1 MQLPYSHSHSHSHS
15 PVFFVYVLALL
26 LVHDV
31 TVVSGYDNG
40 LAITPQMGW
49 NPWNR
54 FKGDINETL
63 IIEMGQAM
71 IDTGLN
77 KLGYEY
83 VNLDDCWQISRNS
96 SGYIQEDKTKFP
108 SGMRY
113 LRDQIHSLGTGSN
126 LKFGLYSDSGTLT
139 CQKRPGSFGYEDKDA
154 ASYAEWK
161 IDYLKYDNCNGNGMG
176 GGIRARYQTM
186 HDALNATNHPIL
198 FSMCEWGVQ
207 DPATWAGPIG
217 NSWRTTGDIRANWNS
232 ITSNL
237 DKNNNWYMYAG
248 PGQWNDPD
256 ILEVGNIYGDLTIA
270 EQRSHFTL
278 WCLIKAPLLLGN
290 DLRSIPPE
298 IMEIISNPEIIALNQ
313 DPLGKQGYRRWS
325 SSSSSS
331 SSSSTS
337 TSTSLEYEDTNNK
350 MGVEVWAGDLAGGDV
365 AVVLFNRSN
374 KTESITAKFSDV
386 TDVNVYMDVDIGA
399 SIYAHVRNLWEHS
412 GLGVHH
418 DKVSVIVPSH
428 DVVALRLTNITVQRQ
443 HQQLLEQ

>member
-1 MQLPYSHSHSHSHS
+1 MELSYSHS
-15 PVFFVYVLALL
+15 PFNTFIYVLLL
-26 LVHDV
+26 Q
-31 TVVSGYDNG
+31 VVSGYDNG

-54 FKGDINETL
+54 FRGNINETL

-71 IDTGLN
+71 VDTGLN

-83 VNLDDCWQISRNS
+83 INLDDCWQISRNS

-113 LRDQIHSLGTGSN
+113 LRDELHSLN
-126 LKFGLYSDSGTLT
+126 LKFGLYSDSGLMT
-139 CQKRPGSFGYEDKDA
+139 CQRRPGSLGYEEKDA

-161 IDYLKYDNCNGNGMG
+161 IDYLKYDNCFATGLG

-198 FSMCEWGVQ
+198 FSMCEWGID
-207 DPATWAGPIG
+207 DPATWAGPVG
-217 NSWRTTGDIRANWNS
+217 NSWRTTGDIRDNWNS
-232 ITSNL
+232 VTSNL
-237 DKNNNWYMYAG
+237 DENNKWYMYAG

-256 ILEVGNIYGDLTIA
+256 ILEVGNSNAKTKGGGLLTIA

-290 DLRSIPPE
+290 DIRSIPHE

-313 DPLGKQGYRRWS
+313 DPLGKQGYKRWS

-331 SSSSTS
+331 SSLSSSTS
-337 TSTSLEYEDTNNK
+337 TSTSTSSGYDDINNN
-350 MGVEVWAGDLAGGDV
+350 MHGVDDGPIEVWAGDLAGGDV

-374 KTESITAKFSDV
+374 RTQTITAKFSDV
-386 TDVNVYMDVDIGA
+386 IDADVNVDIGA

-428 DVVALRLTNITVQRQ
+428 DVVALRLTKITVQQ
-443 HQQLLEQ
+443 QQLLLEQ